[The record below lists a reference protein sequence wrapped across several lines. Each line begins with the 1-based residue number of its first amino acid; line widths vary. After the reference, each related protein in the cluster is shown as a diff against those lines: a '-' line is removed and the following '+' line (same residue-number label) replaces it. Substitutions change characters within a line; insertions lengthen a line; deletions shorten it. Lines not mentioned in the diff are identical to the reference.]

1 MSKFKKINKEDVAA
15 AQAKK
20 KQRKIILRVLGAVVL
35 LAVAVTAVV
44 YFVPKKNGGFGF
56 EQTKTYFEVRGFL
69 KDIIAEDL
77 DSAVENIWFF
87 DNEENLENGTELSE
101 EEAQN
106 VWKKRVA
113 AQKNGEYAN
122 YIEDFSDLKVYKK
135 DGVFYAS
142 VKLHTRERG
151 VASYRTA
158 TLRFAN
164 GKIYTV
170 ADYST
175 EQLNPLEKALSGY
188 LGE

>member
-1 MSKFKKINKEDVAA
+1 ME
-15 AQAKK
+15 
-20 KQRKIILRVLGAVVL
+20 L
-35 LAVAVTAVV
+35 L
-44 YFVPKKNGGFGF
+44 
-56 EQTKTYFEVRGFL
+56 EQSAIWVFL
-69 KDIIAEDL
+69 SLTFIKP
-77 DSAVENIWFF
+77 EN
-87 DNEENLENGTELSE
+87 NLSE

-151 VASYRTA
+151 VASYRTT

>member
-1 MSKFKKINKEDVAA
+1 MSKSKKINKEDIAA

-20 KQRKIILRVLGAVVL
+20 KQRKIILRVLGAAVL
-35 LAVAVTAVV
+35 LAVAVTAVI
-44 YFVPKKNGGFGF
+44 YFVPKKNGVFGF

-69 KDIIAEDL
+69 KDVIAEDL
-77 DSAVENIWFF
+77 DSAVEKVWFF
-87 DNEENLENGTELSE
+87 DNEENWENGTELSA

-151 VASYRTA
+151 VAS
-158 TLRFAN
+158 
-164 GKIYTV
+164 
-170 ADYST
+170 
-175 EQLNPLEKALSGY
+175 
-188 LGE
+188 

>member
-1 MSKFKKINKEDVAA
+1 MSKSKKINKADISA
-15 AQAKK
+15 AQATK
-20 KQRKIILRVLGAVVL
+20 KQRHIILRVLGAAVL
-35 LAVAVTAVV
+35 LAVAVTAVI
-44 YFVPKKNGGFGF
+44 YFVPKKNGVFGF

-69 KDIIAEDL
+69 KDVIAEDL
-77 DSAVENIWFF
+77 DSAVEKVWFF
-87 DNEENLENGTELSE
+87 DNEENWENGTELSA

-151 VASYRTA
+151 VASYRTT

>member
-15 AQAKK
+15 AQTKK
-20 KQRKIILRVLGAVVL
+20 KIKKNVLRVLGAVVL
-35 LAVAVTAVV
+35 LAVAVTAVI

-69 KDIIAEDL
+69 KDVIAEDL

-101 EEAQN
+101 EDAQN

-151 VASYRTA
+151 VASYRTT

>member
-1 MSKFKKINKEDVAA
+1 MSRH
-15 AQAKK
+15 
-20 KQRKIILRVLGAVVL
+20 RK
-35 LAVAVTAVV
+35 TA
-44 YFVPKKNGGFGF
+44 
-56 EQTKTYFEVRGFL
+56 
-69 KDIIAEDL
+69 
-77 DSAVENIWFF
+77 
-87 DNEENLENGTELSE
+87 
-101 EEAQN
+101 
-106 VWKKRVA
+106 
-113 AQKNGEYAN
+113 
-122 YIEDFSDLKVYKK
+122 DFSDLKVYKK

-151 VASYRTA
+151 VASYRTT

>member
-106 VWKKRVA
+106 
-113 AQKNGEYAN
+113 AN
-122 YIEDFSDLKVYKK
+122 YIEDFSDLKVYKR

-151 VASYRTA
+151 VASYRTT

>member
-77 DSAVENIWFF
+77 DSAVEKVWFF
-87 DNEENLENGTELSE
+87 DSGENLENGTELSE

-106 VWKKRVA
+106 VWVLQDNDFAFCKRKNIYRCRLFDGA
-113 AQKNGEYAN
+113 AQSARKGAFGVSRRVKSFC
-122 YIEDFSDLKVYKK
+122 IERSLPV
-135 DGVFYAS
+135 
-142 VKLHTRERG
+142 
-151 VASYRTA
+151 
-158 TLRFAN
+158 
-164 GKIYTV
+164 
-170 ADYST
+170 
-175 EQLNPLEKALSGY
+175 
-188 LGE
+188 